1 MKNVKRIYQFLT
13 EKLRSRLNK
22 AQYIIYVSSLVG
34 LASGLVAVILKKLV
48 HYLQRWIEAIPAPPT
63 YLIFPA
69 IGLLLTV
76 FITRRFFYGSFKR
89 GIAMV
94 LNAIAQKSSF
104 IPRSH
109 TYLHVITS
117 AITVGVGGSVGLESP
132 IVATGSAIGSNIARV
147 NQLSYRDRSL
157 MIACGAAAGIAAVFN
172 APIAGVIFAI
182 EVLMVETVVSYFIPL
197 IISAVIGA
205 LCSKIILQESFL
217 FHFFLTQ
224 SFNYKFVPYYIL
236 LGVLCGFIAL
246 YYAKSFKSTEKSL
259 HEWKVNPYFKAL
271 IGGWMLLVLC
281 YTLPPL
287 FGEGYVSIKQ
297 VATGEIARTTHK
309 SLIFE
314 YAGENWTLLI
324 YAISVVFLKPVAA
337 GITIGSGGNGG
348 NFAPSLFV
356 GSFLGFAFSR
366 LINTTQ
372 WVQIPEGNFS
382 LAAMAG
388 VLSGVMYCPLTAIF
402 LIAEITNGYELFI
415 PLMIVSSISYTI
427 VKHFEPYSMEIKQLA
442 LKGEIFTHKKEQ
454 NILSTISLKEMLS
467 DSVSSISINSTL
479 ADLIILIN
487 ESNTTVF
494 AVHDEQ
500 KCFAGI
506 IELND
511 VKKLILSRD
520 VPEQMPVDKLV
531 KQPREVIYYKDTMPK
546 VMQKFDLT
554 NSWNLPVID
563 AENKFMGFISKSK
576 LFNRYR
582 QILAENTDLYEEA

>member
-1 MKNVKRIYQFLT
+1 MKNIKRIYQFLT

-34 LASGLVAVILKKLV
+34 LASGLVAVLLKKLV

-172 APIAGVIFAI
+172 APVAGVIFAI

-205 LCSKIILQESFL
+205 LCSKIILEESFL

-236 LGVLCGFIAL
+236 LGLLCGFIAL
-246 YYAKSFKSTEKSL
+246 YYAKSFKRTEKSL
-259 HEWKVNPYFKAL
+259 HEWKVNPYLKAL
-271 IGGWMLLVLC
+271 LEGGCCW
-281 YTLPPL
+281 
-287 FGEGYVSIKQ
+287 FYV
-297 VATGEIARTTHK
+297 TPFRH
-309 SLIFE
+309 
-314 YAGENWTLLI
+314 Y
-324 YAISVVFLKPVAA
+324 
-337 GITIGSGGNGG
+337 
-348 NFAPSLFV
+348 
-356 GSFLGFAFSR
+356 
-366 LINTTQ
+366 
-372 WVQIPEGNFS
+372 
-382 LAAMAG
+382 
-388 VLSGVMYCPLTAIF
+388 
-402 LIAEITNGYELFI
+402 
-415 PLMIVSSISYTI
+415 
-427 VKHFEPYSMEIKQLA
+427 
-442 LKGEIFTHKKEQ
+442 
-454 NILSTISLKEMLS
+454 
-467 DSVSSISINSTL
+467 
-479 ADLIILIN
+479 
-487 ESNTTVF
+487 
-494 AVHDEQ
+494 
-500 KCFAGI
+500 
-506 IELND
+506 
-511 VKKLILSRD
+511 
-520 VPEQMPVDKLV
+520 LV
-531 KQPREVIYYKDTMPK
+531 KGM
-546 VMQKFDLT
+546 
-554 NSWNLPVID
+554 
-563 AENKFMGFISKSK
+563 
-576 LFNRYR
+576 
-582 QILAENTDLYEEA
+582 